1 MVEALRRGR
10 QLKDWI
16 DDPALGH
23 CQYNMSDLQFNRMVR
38 EDRWEAV
45 ANDKVDPE
53 ARYWALEFQ
62 NLGLPMEGERYR
74 QRRIRK
80 HGIRSY
86 NGSRGFNDYEMST
99 GQGCLI
105 IQDIRRF
112 DGPRFYELAVAQYKQ
127 DNRNDMSTLK
137 HIFVE
142 NIVNDVTVDF
152 MRKQFWGNI
161 TQNKYETTANLPR
174 LEFAYNSDLYP
185 AILGGTQF
193 GIIAAQIVLGAFQ
206 RGTHRISR
214 IVAWKSD
221 GAFQMRFD
229 IEPIHG

>member
-1 MVEALRRGR
+1 
-10 QLKDWI
+10 
-16 DDPALGH
+16 
-23 CQYNMSDLQFNRMVR
+23 
-38 EDRWEAV
+38 
-45 ANDKVDPE
+45 
-53 ARYWALEFQ
+53 
-62 NLGLPMEGERYR
+62 
-74 QRRIRK
+74 
-80 HGIRSY
+80 
-86 NGSRGFNDYEMST
+86 
-99 GQGCLI
+99 
-105 IQDIRRF
+105 
-112 DGPRFYELAVAQYKQ
+112 
-127 DNRNDMSTLK
+127 
-137 HIFVE
+137 
-142 NIVNDVTVDF
+142 VNDVTVDF